1 MKAMQI
7 GVVVLLVA
15 IGFTLANGL
24 RRSDATPAAAATT
37 ATAQELT
44 AAEPKPLAAKPR
56 LAVAFLLDPE
66 LTHGMFMGERWVSPP
81 TYFFAQDG
89 PRFVVQAKPQN
100 VDSRGTHIDLK
111 GDWSV
116 DTPDMITVAPGKR
129 GEVTIV
135 VSRPGEGRITVA
147 TGAGSKVLQV
157 RARRVETAMQVQIT
171 Q

>member
-7 GVVVLLVA
+7 GLAVALVA
-15 IGFTLANGL
+15 IGFAVANGL
-24 RRSDATPAAAATT
+24 RRSDATPAPIAVSAPAQQPVAAPSTPNA
-37 ATAQELT
+37 
-44 AAEPKPLAAKPR
+44 PKPR

-111 GDWSV
+111 GNWSV
-116 DTPDMITVAPGKR
+116 DSPDMITVSPGKL

-135 VSRPGEGRITVA
+135 VSRPGDGRITVA